1 MTAYRL
7 ANEYRAD
14 CVFEPVTMH
23 TVRWVTGAA
32 EKLTEFERGNRERMA
47 RDSGGRLAY
56 LAPSRAT
63 LAVAEERW
71 PAIRFAAT
79 CEHGSE

>member
-1 MTAYRL
+1 M
-7 ANEYRAD
+7 
-14 CVFEPVTMH
+14 
-23 TVRWVTGAA
+23 RWVTGATA
-32 EKLTEFERGNRERMA
+32 QLADFERGNRERLA
-47 RDSGGRLAY
+47 HDGGGRLAY

>member
-1 MTAYRL
+1 M
-7 ANEYRAD
+7 
-14 CVFEPVTMH
+14 FEPATLH
-23 TVRWVTGAA
+23 TVRWVTGTAA
-32 EKLTEFERGNRERMA
+32 QLAEFERANRERLA
-47 RDSGGRLAY
+47 RDGGGRLAY